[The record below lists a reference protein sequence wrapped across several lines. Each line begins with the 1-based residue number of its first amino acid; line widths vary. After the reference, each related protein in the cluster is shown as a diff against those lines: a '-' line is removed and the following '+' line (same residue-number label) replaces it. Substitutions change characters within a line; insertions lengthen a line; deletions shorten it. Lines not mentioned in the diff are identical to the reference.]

1 MKKASKLS
9 EDLYISFGNQS
20 SRKIE
25 EGISPIGKRF
35 VTSGSGEFTEGIY
48 YNKDKD
54 KASNRKTK
62 KGNKKSHCV
71 LHRHTKRDTS
81 SKSSIS

>member
-9 EDLYISFGNQS
+9 EDLFISFGNQS

-25 EGISPIGKRF
+25 EGRSPI

-48 YNKDKD
+48 YNKD

>member
-9 EDLYISFGNQS
+9 EDLFISFGNQS

-25 EGISPIGKRF
+25 EGRSPI

-48 YNKDKD
+48 YNKDK
-54 KASNRKTK
+54 ASNTKTK

>member
-25 EGISPIGKRF
+25 EGRSPIGKRF

-48 YNKDKD
+48 YNKD